1 MNQLADIDV
10 SAGLTSAWENIA
22 DAVPKIVV
30 FLLILIVG
38 YFVAR
43 AIEKLLDRLLERVG
57 FDRWVERGGL
67 KRALDR
73 SQLDA
78 SRLLGRIV
86 FYALMLVVLATAF
99 GVFGPNPVTAYLD
112 AAVAY
117 LPKLFVAL
125 LIIVIAAA
133 IASAVRTIV
142 RASLGATGYGDL
154 LANLAG
160 GIVVAL
166 GVFAALNQLEI
177 APLVVNAV
185 LYASLAAVVGVIIV
199 AVGGGGIDPMR
210 ERWGRALRS
219 YDESRDAVME
229 ERRAMTGDDRYRED
243 LRRTLQ
249 SEPDSVDV
257 REELD
262 PRRQGL

>member
-22 DAVPKIVV
+22 AAVPKIVV

-177 APLVVNAV
+177 APPRGQRGAV
-185 LYASLAAVVGVIIV
+185 RQSRGRGRRHHRRRRGRRDRSDA
-199 AVGGGGIDPMR
+199 
-210 ERWGRALRS
+210 RALGQGP
-219 YDESRDAVME
+219 AQ
-229 ERRAMTGDDRYRED
+229 
-243 LRRTLQ
+243 LRR
-249 SEPDSVDV
+249 EP
-257 REELD
+257 
-262 PRRQGL
+262 